1 MAAFMNEQLT
11 TSKRGRKPKAI
22 ASSHLESDLT
32 ATSSTTTTA
41 RAEAELQA
49 DAIRLHN
56 VPRDQWPDDVL
67 TYQQDADRRR
77 KRKAVEMQAEDDRL
91 RREVEQKRRE
101 EQLAKI
107 AADKPEEQRHDP
119 IPRANAREARTKR
132 QRQSEVDAAN
142 AVPADLMTDEE
153 IEAARTAPL
162 LAPHEELKQHIVNR
176 TRAALSDANQGQRV
190 CAMCDECV
198 FKNESRIGPFCQ
210 SIERSLQQRCSV
222 D

>member
-1 MAAFMNEQLT
+1 MAEFMNEQLT

-77 KRKAVEMQAEDDRL
+77 KRKAAEMQAEDDRL

-101 EQLAKI
+101 EQLAKM
-107 AADKPEEQRHDP
+107 AADEPEEQRHDP
-119 IPRANAREARTKR
+119 RNRAASKAASYKR

-142 AVPADLMTDEE
+142 AMPGDLMTDKKSEP
-153 IEAARTAPL
+153 RV
-162 LAPHEELKQHIVNR
+162 QHR
-176 TRAALSDANQGQRV
+176 
-190 CAMCDECV
+190 
-198 FKNESRIGPFCQ
+198 
-210 SIERSLQQRCSV
+210 
-222 D
+222 